1 MKNKSVALICGALIA
16 LVTVALYMLLC
27 NNIFSAAV
35 SRIAVVFTVLSE
47 AVTTVAFAFSGGEP
61 RRVGGAVA
69 SLIQTIITIVTSV
82 IFIGIPFIGL
92 MLRPYIAIYA
102 VTFVISAIMLIVLFN
117 FADTKK
123 AENVRTA
130 AAKMAVIRCRTI
142 VQSMINS
149 DAGREHAD
157 KLRLL
162 DEDLRFMDDSVSDPM
177 DEQILSQLEAL
188 ANGYTADGFPF
199 DSTVAHIRD
208 TIKQRNFVVK
218 SYKLK

>member
-16 LVTVALYMLLC
+16 LVTVVLYMLLC

-35 SRIAVVFTVLSE
+35 SWIAVVFTVLSE

-102 VTFVISAIMLIVLFN
+102 VTFVISAIMLIQVPLRGRLPAG
-117 FADTKK
+117 FA
-123 AENVRTA
+123 
-130 AAKMAVIRCRTI
+130 
-142 VQSMINS
+142 
-149 DAGREHAD
+149 
-157 KLRLL
+157 L
-162 DEDLRFMDDSVSDPM
+162 
-177 DEQILSQLEAL
+177 
-188 ANGYTADGFPF
+188 
-199 DSTVAHIRD
+199 
-208 TIKQRNFVVK
+208 
-218 SYKLK
+218 

>member
-1 MKNKSVALICGALIA
+1 MIA

-35 SRIAVVFTVLSE
+35 SWIAVVFTVLSE

-61 RRVGGAVA
+61 RRVGGAIA